1 MMKIDNIIDDVVLLA
16 LNNHEPLAELG
27 LTQKALYAK
36 IVGYDEYGIWIEY
49 PKFKIPKI
57 TDKKTGK
64 PKFQTVNGSL
74 LIPWGFI
81 VSIVH
86 FPGVKGFDLPD
97 PFETHI
103 GFDVEK

>member
-1 MMKIDNIIDDVVLLA
+1 
-16 LNNHEPLAELG
+16 
-27 LTQKALYAK
+27 
-36 IVGYDEYGIWIEY
+36 
-49 PKFKIPKI
+49 
-57 TDKKTGK
+57 
-64 PKFQTVNGSL
+64 